1 MIRRIAAAV
10 LIGAIAALAAVIA
23 AGVALSLPARSSIG
37 AAPAEL
43 HAETV
48 VLTSP
53 SGAALQGWFIPGR
66 AGRGVV
72 ILLHGVRANRLSM
85 LPRARLLIA
94 EGLSVFLFDF
104 QAHGESG
111 GNRITFGQLET
122 LDAAAAVAYVRRRL
136 PDERIGVIGAS
147 LGGAA
152 ALVGHAPL
160 PVDAIV
166 LEAVY
171 PDIGTA
177 IDNRVRVILGR
188 TLGGLVGPAAAQLF
202 VLILPPILGI
212 DPAALRPIDRIGEAT
227 AAVLVVS
234 GTHDTRTTMAQS
246 RAMFTRAREPKAFW
260 AVDGAGHVDL
270 QAFAPDD
277 YRRHVLAFLF
287 ERLQRPR

>member
-1 MIRRIAAAV
+1 MIRLIAAAV
-10 LIGAIAALAAVIA
+10 LIGAIAAVVAVIA
-23 AGVALSLPARSSIG
+23 AGVALSLPARSRIG

-48 VLTSP
+48 VLNSP
-53 SGAALQGWFIPGR
+53 SGAALQGWFIAGR
-66 AGRGVV
+66 PGRGVV
-72 ILLHGVRANRLSM
+72 ILLHGVRADRLSM
-85 LPRARLLIA
+85 LPRARLLSA
-94 EGLSVFLFDF
+94 EGISVLLFDF

-111 GNRITFGQLET
+111 GHRITFGQLET

-136 PDERIGVIGAS
+136 PDERVGVIGAS

-152 ALVGHAPL
+152 ALVGRAPL

-177 IDNRVRVILGR
+177 IDNRLRVVLGQ

-202 VLILPPILGI
+202 ILILPPILGI

-227 AAVLVVS
+227 AAVLIAS
-234 GTHDTRTTMAQS
+234 GTRDTRTTMAQS
-246 RAMFTRAREPKAFW
+246 RAMFERAREPKAFW

-287 ERLQRPR
+287 ERLQRSR